1 MTFSFSSCQICIIG
15 SIFQMKTWILKR
27 NYVASLLMSWNQEIK
42 ELKFEYRSLILK
54 LICNFTTVAETS
66 LSECIGLVFFFFFN
80 FYFFTLVGVDQ
91 WIECWTAKQKV
102 ASSVPS
108 QGTCLGCGPGP
119 QLEACERQPI
129 DVSLRTSMFLSL
141 SFSLFLKIN

>member
-66 LSECIGLVFFFFFN
+66 LSECIGLVVFFFLFLFFHSGWCGSVDWVLDCKAKGCQ
-80 FYFFTLVGVDQ
+80 FCSQSGHMPGLKARSPVRGV
-91 WIECWTAKQKV
+91 WRATTHWCF
-102 ASSVPS
+102 P
-108 QGTCLGCGPGP
+108 P
-119 QLEACERQPI
+119 
-129 DVSLRTSMFLSL
+129 SL
-141 SFSLFLKIN
+141 SPFLLSDNK